1 MSGWQ
6 ARYWLIE
13 RGCVGPQKSEALAD
27 DFVSKD
33 FVCCEVPVRE
43 DFARALEVF
52 TSREGAEAEA
62 RGIESLDRAQHLSK
76 AGVYGSSAY
85 GEADDAASAGEL
97 VELSGPE
104 FFDVLDSFG
113 VPYVLL
119 DPPPVDRP
127 VSGRLHIEPALA
139 FAKELRRR
147 LAGAVGEG
155 WRRLTESFM

>member
-6 ARYWLIE
+6 APRYWLIE
-13 RGCVGPQKSEALAD
+13 RGHVSSEVSEAPAD
-27 DFVSKD
+27 DLVSKD
-33 FVCCEVPVRE
+33 FVCCEVPVGE

-62 RGIESLDRAQHLSK
+62 RGIESLDRTKHLRM
-76 AGVYGSSAY
+76 AGVHRGWAC
-85 GEADDAASAGEL
+85 GEVYDAASGEL
-97 VELSGPE
+97 VELSGSE
-104 FFDVLDSFG
+104 LFGVLDSSG

-127 VSGRLHIEPALA
+127 VTGRLHIESAPA

-147 LAGAVGEG
+147 LIGAVREG
-155 WRRLTESFM
+155 WV